1 MRRGKGG
8 YNPSMQPDL
17 RQSIETELENAVRA
31 RAEGNE
37 GRARVCAR
45 RAAGLAGRI
54 YLSQHGVRL
63 RSNSAYDILKV
74 LADISS
80 LPPELRTAAE
90 RLTLRVNEEFSLP
103 PDIDLIAEAKKLI
116 GGLQ

>member
-1 MRRGKGG
+1 
-8 YNPSMQPDL
+8 MQPDL
-17 RQSIETELENAVRA
+17 RQSIEKELEYAARA
-31 RAEGNE
+31 RADGNE

-63 RSNSAYDILKV
+63 GNTSALEVLKIL
-74 LADISS
+74 AETPS
-80 LPPELRTAAE
+80 LPPEMRIAAE

-103 PDIDLIAEAKKLI
+103 PDIDLLAEAKTLI